1 MQYCGAA
8 YFPEAWPKERWD
20 RDIELMQQANFNVVR
35 MGEFAWSRFETRDG
49 VFDLDWW
56 KDIVSRLGR
65 AGISVLA
72 CTPSAA
78 PPAWLTRNDE
88 SVLCVDEEGRRASH
102 GSRRHYCPTSPRYRE
117 YATRAVAAIGEAVAD
132 EKAVIAW
139 QIDNEI
145 APDSNLGCCC
155 EACTAGFRE
164 WLRKR
169 YGTLETL
176 NDAWGTVF
184 WSGDFSAWEEI
195 APPYPVHARKS
206 WRLDY
211 VRYQCEV
218 LADFGAV
225 QAETLR
231 GINPKWRITS
241 NAWAGLSAG
250 FDVRPLFDCLD
261 FASND
266 GYLDYYAGRDHYT
279 AVWDFY
285 RTVKGPPQP
294 FWIAETGAWNPCNIY
309 PDMHRSLRP
318 WAWLAA
324 AKGAEGLIYFRWRQ
338 SVMGEEDHP
347 AILDWSGE
355 PGRGFEMVAKT
366 LGEIASLR
374 TELQASPLPT
384 AEAALLFDWDSG
396 YYAMMTDRPH
406 MQHLAEMHASLSRL
420 GIQADFLSNR
430 PDLDLSAYR
439 LLVLPQVEFVDAG
452 LAEKL
457 HAFVETGGTLLGTPR
472 LGTLDPNGKY
482 LTTPMPGGLTD
493 LFGITVRERC
503 DLNEGRYDTSAFQ
516 PERSAEAPTVAVR
529 LSLPGDGEMDARGAG
544 HMEMLTCLPETR
556 VLGQYT
562 GGAFA
567 ETPIISAHSHGK
579 GQALY
584 LACGLDE
591 AGLRAVMLHAAQS
604 ARLDAWPEKPERVD
618 VLGRGSL
625 RFYLN
630 HSREAACV
638 PRRGPGTV
646 LLGQADQR
654 DVLLAPFD
662 VCIIDED
669 G

>member
-35 MGEFAWSRFETRDG
+35 MGEFAWSRFEPREG
-49 VFDLDWW
+49 VFDVDWW
-56 KDIVSRLGR
+56 QDIVKRMGR

-88 SVLCVDEEGRRASH
+88 SVLCVDGEGLRASH
-102 GSRRHYCPTSPRYRE
+102 GSRRHYCPASPRYRE
-117 YATRAVAAIGEAVAD
+117 YATRAAAAIGEAVAD
-132 EKAVIAW
+132 EDAVIAW

-145 APDSNLGCCC
+145 APHNNLGCCC

-169 YGTLETL
+169 YATLEEL

-184 WSGDFSAWEEI
+184 WSGDFSAWDEI

-218 LADFGAV
+218 LADFAAV
-225 QAETLR
+225 QAQTLR
-231 GINPKWRITS
+231 RINPEWRITS

-250 FDVRPLFDCLD
+250 FDVRPLFDRLD
-261 FASND
+261 FAAND
-266 GYLDYYAGRDHYT
+266 AYLDYYAGRDHYT

-285 RTVKGPPQP
+285 RTVKGSPQP
-294 FWIAETGAWNPCNIY
+294 FWVAETGAWNPCSTY
-309 PDMHRSLRP
+309 PDMLQSLRP

-324 AKGAEGLIYFRWRQ
+324 AKGGEGLIYFRWRQ

-347 AILDWSGE
+347 AVLDWSGE
-355 PGRGFEMVAKT
+355 PGRSYGVVAET

-374 TELQASPLPT
+374 PQLQASPLPT

-396 YYAMMTDRPH
+396 YYALMTGRPH
-406 MQHLAEMHASLSRL
+406 MQHMAEMHASLARL
-420 GIQADFLSNR
+420 GIQTDVLSNR
-430 PDLDLSAYR
+430 PDLDFRAYR
-439 LLVLPQVEFVDAG
+439 LLVLPQVELVDAA

-457 HAFVETGGTLLGTPR
+457 HAFVEAGGILLATPR
-472 LGTLDPNGKY
+472 LGTLDHNGKY
-482 LTTPMPGGLTD
+482 LTTAMPGGLTD
-493 LFGITVRERC
+493 LFGITVRERWN
-503 DLNEGRYDTSAFQ
+503 LNAGRYDTTAFQ
-516 PERSAEAPTVAVR
+516 PEKNARPPTVAVR
-529 LSLPGDGEMDARGAG
+529 LMLPGSNEIAAHGKG
-544 HMEMLTCLPETR
+544 HMEMLACLPETR
-556 VLGQYT
+556 ELGQYA
-562 GGAFA
+562 GGSFA
-567 ETPIISAHSHGK
+567 GTPALTAYSYGK

-591 AGLRAVMLHAAQS
+591 AGLRACMLHAAQL
-604 ARLDAWPEKPERVD
+604 AGLDAWPEKPERVD
-618 VLGRGSL
+618 VLQRGSL

-630 HSREAACV
+630 HSREAVCV
-638 PRRGPGTV
+638 PRRSPGTV
-646 LLGQADQR
+646 LLGRADEK
-654 DVLLAPFD
+654 DVKLAPFD
-662 VCIIDED
+662 VCVIKEMV
-669 G
+669 